1 MTSIDTILV
10 CLFWTHSNNFQQN
23 DVSMEVVKRGNITFP
38 WIAEPYS
45 ETCQTLKM
53 ESYCLSG
60 VLLLTLNRFYTRV
73 LRVQFTLDIKHQI
86 NEFNVLKV
94 SDKRLTS
101 FWCLYRFIF
110 NIFGTS
116 LLISNFEQVR
126 DCLQTTFLT

>member
-10 CLFWTHSNNFQQN
+10 CLFWSHSNNFQQN

-73 LRVQFTLDIKHQI
+73 LRVQFTLDIKHLI
-86 NEFNVLKV
+86 NEFNVFKV
-94 SDKRLTS
+94 SDKRPRHSGVFIAS
-101 FWCLYRFIF
+101 FSTYLVLVY
-110 NIFGTS
+110 
-116 LLISNFEQVR
+116 L
-126 DCLQTTFLT
+126 FLTLNR

>member
-23 DVSMEVVKRGNITFP
+23 DASMEVVKRGNITFP
-38 WIAEPYS
+38 WIAQPYS

-73 LRVQFTLDIKHQI
+73 LRVQFTLDIKHLI
-86 NEFNVLKV
+86 NEFNVFKV
-94 SDKRLTS
+94 SDKRPRHSGVFIAS
-101 FWCLYRFIF
+101 FSTYLVLVY
-110 NIFGTS
+110 
-116 LLISNFEQVR
+116 L
-126 DCLQTTFLT
+126 FLTLNR

>member
-53 ESYCLSG
+53 ESYCVSG

-73 LRVQFTLDIKHQI
+73 LRVQFTLDIKHLI
-86 NEFNVLKV
+86 NEFNVFKV
-94 SDKRLTS
+94 SDKRPRHSGVFIAS
-101 FWCLYRFIF
+101 FSTYLVLVY
-110 NIFGTS
+110 
-116 LLISNFEQVR
+116 L
-126 DCLQTTFLT
+126 FLTLNR

>member
-73 LRVQFTLDIKHQI
+73 LRVQFTLDIKHLI
-86 NEFNVLKV
+86 NEFNVFKV
-94 SDKRLTS
+94 SDKRPRHSGVFIAS
-101 FWCLYRFIF
+101 FSTYLVLVY
-110 NIFGTS
+110 
-116 LLISNFEQVR
+116 L
-126 DCLQTTFLT
+126 FLTLNR